1 MMKKIF
7 SLSLAIG
14 LLVTALA
21 IQSGSIARAQ
31 GPGFVSSLYS
41 RMEKNQ
47 KSLRSLRANI
57 SMVKYNA
64 QLRDEDKYQGLVLY
78 IPGATGTGSAFVKL
92 EWTQPQH
99 EILSVMNGVYNLY
112 RPRLGTVIEGK
123 TAGINK
129 NSKDGDVLAL
139 MNMSATQLRTRFGE
153 PQDMRD
159 ETLWGGVWTQH
170 LKVTPKTAANY
181 KYIELWVDKEGMP
194 VQTKMVEKNDD
205 STTVRLMNVEKN
217 QTIKLDEFK
226 LKLDGNVKHVKG

>member
-1 MMKKIF
+1 MMKQIF
-7 SLSLAIG
+7 SFSLVIG
-14 LLVTALA
+14 LLLTTLFVQPASLA
-21 IQSGSIARAQ
+21 HAQ

-47 KSLRSLRANI
+47 RSLKSLRANI
-57 SMVKYNA
+57 SMVKYNS
-64 QLRDEDKYQGLVLY
+64 QLRDEDKYQGIVLY
-78 IPGATGTGSAFVKL
+78 IPGATGSGSAFVKL

-99 EILSVMNGVYNLY
+99 EILSVMNGLYSLY
-112 RPRLGTVIEGK
+112 RPRTGTVIEGK
-123 TAGINK
+123 TGGLNK

-139 MNMSATQLRTRFGE
+139 MNMSAAQLRTRFGE

-170 LKVTPKTAANY
+170 FTVTPKSAASY

-217 QTIKLDEFK
+217 QNIPLDQFK

>member
-7 SLSLAIG
+7 SYSLVIG
-14 LLVTALA
+14 LLFTALGA
-21 IQSGSIARAQ
+21 QSGSVARAQ

-41 RMEKNQ
+41 RMEKSQ
-47 KSLRSLRANI
+47 RSLKSLRANI

-64 QLRDEDKYQGLVLY
+64 QLRDEDKYQGIVLY
-78 IPGATGTGSAFVKL
+78 IPGATGSGSAFVKL

-99 EILSVMNGVYNLY
+99 EILSVMNGLYSLY
-112 RPRLGTVIEGK
+112 RPRTGTVIEGK

-139 MNMSATQLRTRFGE
+139 MNMSAAQLRTRFGE
-153 PQDMRD
+153 PQDMRE
-159 ETLWGGVWTQH
+159 ETLWGGVETQH
-170 LKVTPKTAANY
+170 LKVTPKTAASY

-205 STTVRLMNVEKN
+205 STTVRLMNVERN
-217 QTIKLDEFK
+217 QTIKMDEFK

>member
-1 MMKKIF
+1 MKKIF
-7 SLSLAIG
+7 IFSLVLGLTLTSLS
-14 LLVTALA
+14 T
-21 IQSGSIARAQ
+21 QSGSIARAQ
-31 GPGFVSSLYS
+31 VPGFVSSVYS

-47 KSLRSLRANI
+47 RNLKTLRANI
-57 SMVKYNA
+57 GMVKYNA
-64 QLRDEDKYQGLVLY
+64 QLHDEDKYQGVVLY
-78 IPGATGTGSAFVKL
+78 IPGAAGSSSAFVKL

-99 EILSVMNGVYNLY
+99 EILSVMNGLYSLY
-112 RPRLGTVIEGK
+112 RPRTGTVIEGK

-139 MNMSATQLRTRFGE
+139 MNMSAAQLRTRFGE
-153 PQDMRD
+153 PQDLRE
-159 ETLWGGVWTQH
+159 ETLWGGVETQH
-170 LKVTPKTAANY
+170 LKVTPKTAASY

-217 QTIKLDEFK
+217 QNIPLDQFK

>member
-1 MMKKIF
+1 MMKRIF
-7 SLSLAIG
+7 SSSLAVG
-14 LLVTALA
+14 LLLTALA
-21 IQSGSIARAQ
+21 VQSGSVARAQ

-47 KSLRSLRANI
+47 RSLKSLRANI

-78 IPGATGTGSAFVKL
+78 IPGAAGSSTAFVRL

-99 EILSVMNGVYNLY
+99 EILNVANGNYSLY
-112 RPRLGTVIEGK
+112 RPRLNTVIEGK
-123 TAGINK
+123 TGSIK
-129 NSKDGDVLAL
+129 SQKDGDVLAL
-139 MNMSATQLRTRFGE
+139 MNMSAGQLRTRFGE
-153 PQDMRD
+153 PQDKRE

-170 LKVTPKTAANY
+170 IKVTPTTAASY

-217 QTIKLDEFK
+217 QNIRMDEFK